1 MHAHPLLTDREA
13 RIVLLKAQAIA
24 TGGYFLD
31 FTVDR
36 EAAARYGLRVQD
48 VNDIIESAIGGNTI
62 AMTVEGRER
71 YPINVRYARDFRD
84 DLDSLKRVL
93 VPTPTGAQVPI
104 SMLAEISNKT
114 GPPSIRNENAQLV
127 GFVFVD
133 ITLATSAATLK
144 SLPSASV
151 NGCDSLPATTSS
163 RQGSSSIL
171 RPPRNASRSSFP
183 STRNQADKRWLNR
196 TVLGIEL
203 ASFSSDWSRCPLS
216 FGYCNGCMCH
226 GLFLPDHR
234 PPVTKAVRGSG
245 NGDKTVEVAGPAAV
259 IAAPSLRSFAQS
271 IKVAR
276 MSRI

>member
-1 MHAHPLLTDREA
+1 MPECTRTPLRDREA

-84 DLDSLKRVL
+84 DLDSLKCVL
-93 VPTPTGAQVPI
+93 VPTPTGAQA
-104 SMLAEISNKT
+104 MLAEISNKT

-133 ITLATSAATLK
+133 ITT
-144 SLPSASV
+144 
-151 NGCDSLPATTSS
+151 
-163 RQGSSSIL
+163 
-171 RPPRNASRSSFP
+171 
-183 STRNQADKRWLNR
+183 ADI
-196 TVLGIEL
+196 G
-203 ASFSSDWSRCPLS
+203 
-216 FGYCNGCMCH
+216 GY
-226 GLFLPDHR
+226 
-234 PPVTKAVRGSG
+234 V
-245 NGDKTVEVAGPAAV
+245 
-259 IAAPSLRSFAQS
+259 
-271 IKVAR
+271 KVA
-276 MSRI
+276 SERIGKRVRFPPGYYIQ

>member
-1 MHAHPLLTDREA
+1 
-13 RIVLLKAQAIA
+13 
-24 TGGYFLD
+24 
-31 FTVDR
+31 VDR

-93 VPTPTGAQVPI
+93 VPMPTGAQVPI

-114 GPPSIRNENAQLV
+114 GPPSIRNENAHLV
-127 GFVFVD
+127 GFVFVGITTAD
-133 ITLATSAATLK
+133 IGGYVK
-144 SLPSASV
+144 VASERIGKRV
-151 NGCDSLPATTSS
+151 RFPPRYSSS

-183 STRNQADKRWLNR
+183 STRNQADRRWLNR

-203 ASFSSDWSRCPLS
+203 ASLSSDWSRCLLS
-216 FGYCNGCMCH
+216 FGYCNGCICH
-226 GLFLPDHR
+226 GQSLPDHR
-234 PPVTKAVRGSG
+234 PLSRQPCADQARG
-245 NGDKTVEVAGPAAV
+245 
-259 IAAPSLRSFAQS
+259 
-271 IKVAR
+271 
-276 MSRI
+276 

>member
-1 MHAHPLLTDREA
+1 
-13 RIVLLKAQAIA
+13 VLLKAQAIA

-48 VNDIIESAIGGNTI
+48 VNDIIESAIGGKTI

-133 ITLATSAATLK
+133 ITT
-144 SLPSASV
+144 
-151 NGCDSLPATTSS
+151 
-163 RQGSSSIL
+163 
-171 RPPRNASRSSFP
+171 
-183 STRNQADKRWLNR
+183 ADI
-196 TVLGIEL
+196 G
-203 ASFSSDWSRCPLS
+203 
-216 FGYCNGCMCH
+216 GY
-226 GLFLPDHR
+226 
-234 PPVTKAVRGSG
+234 V
-245 NGDKTVEVAGPAAV
+245 
-259 IAAPSLRSFAQS
+259 
-271 IKVAR
+271 KVA
-276 MSRI
+276 SERIGKRVRFPPGYYIQWAGQFEYLKAAEKRLAILVPQHEEPGRQTLVESHCAWHRAGKFVLRLVPVSAFIRLL